1 MTTHTTPNVLNLN
14 NVIDKV
20 TGAMDAL
27 KETAEAAG
35 VDLSDDMPH
44 LERELDRF
52 FATRHAERDE
62 ASAVIRASEAGW

>member
-1 MTTHTTPNVLNLN
+1 MTADTTPNVLDLN
-14 NVIDKV
+14 NVINKV

-44 LERELDRF
+44 LERALDQF
-52 FATRHAERDE
+52 FATRDDERDE
-62 ASAVIRASEAGW
+62 ASAVLRGGA